1 MHVPDLLDRFTLYVG
16 SFPLWVRVATFVSV
30 GLSLIALAIP
40 RFEYEFLTALLYMLL
55 AVLLFWMAIVA
66 VM

>member
-1 MHVPDLLDRFTLYVG
+1 VHVLDLLDRFTLYVG
-16 SFPLWVRVATFVSV
+16 SFPLWLRLATFVSV
-30 GLSLIALAIP
+30 GLSLLALAVP
-40 RFEYEFLTALLYMLL
+40 RFQYEFPTALLYMLL

>member
-1 MHVPDLLDRFTLYVG
+1 VHVADLLDRFTLYVG
-16 SFPLWVRVATFVSV
+16 SLPLWVRLATFVSV
-30 GLSLIALAIP
+30 GLSLLALAIP

>member
-1 MHVPDLLDRFTLYVG
+1 MHVPDLLGRFTLYVG

-40 RFEYEFLTALLYMLL
+40 RFEYEFLTALLCMLL

>member
-16 SFPLWVRVATFVSV
+16 SFPLWVRVVTFVSV

-40 RFEYEFLTALLYMLL
+40 RFEYEFLTALLCMLL

>member
-1 MHVPDLLDRFTLYVG
+1 MHAPDLLDRFTLYVE
-16 SFPLWVRVATFVSV
+16 SLPLWVRVATFVSV
-30 GLSLIALAIP
+30 GLSLLALAIP